1 MAPESAPDNFPPPHF
16 FRGGLILAVLQN
28 LLPARFIRWRNDLS
42 YAAIRKGALYNVA
55 MQLLY
60 CGVSY
65 GIALYVCCI
74 LTLIH
79 FPFASALQEA
89 EYGLLAYANPRTL
102 LAASATL
109 YKATFLMAT

>member
-1 MAPESAPDNFPPPHF
+1 M
-16 FRGGLILAVLQN
+16 
-28 LLPARFIRWRNDLS
+28 
-42 YAAIRKGALYNVA
+42 AIRKVALYNVA
-55 MQLLY
+55 IQFFY

-89 EYGLLAYANPRTL
+89 EYDMLWEAEDARDDEAADAANKVL
-102 LAASATL
+102 GFA
-109 YKATFLMAT
+109 